1 MVKGARSRCRAP
13 PSSTMEQALKL
24 SWFFLH
30 STVVPN
36 NDQQQQQTPAFLPRH
51 QTTAIMA
58 DHSSSRPASALSNS
72 NVAPPPGGAVFGGHA
87 HHATSRPAFFSQS
100 GSQPTN
106 TDTSKDSRDESG
118 GQLSSAHQYPYY
130 APPPATFGVTSSIA
144 AEFSPP
150 HSTALRTAPSH
161 DSVDSSTTDHHLTE
175 PMPALPSVP
184 PSSSIHQHHSNVSP
198 QRMHVTFAPPAT
210 YHAYGYADPRLGY
223 QYESYQY
230 GPEPAT
236 STTSQQNSE
245 TPTRADSHNSN
256 DDQSNSYEGM
266 TVPNNDVT
274 SRDVKFGR
282 GGGTNRHPGNLFFR
296 KLVEDAKPAYMLAKK
311 AEKDHIS
318 RSIVS
323 TIRSR
328 GGRWLKLDQQ
338 SDFWVDVGDDEAAR
352 KVSQAL
358 REGLALK
365 RRKALMKSVSASG
378 SRTKKSIARPAYLPS
393 SGVKCAAK
401 TKKQM
406 KE

>member
-1 MVKGARSRCRAP
+1 
-13 PSSTMEQALKL
+13 MEQALKL

-36 NDQQQQQTPAFLPRH
+36 NDQQQQQTPAFLPRR
-51 QTTAIMA
+51 QTTVMT
-58 DHSSSRPASALSNS
+58 DHSASRPSSSNS
-72 NVAPPPGGAVFGGHA
+72 KVAAQQMPPTGGGAVFGGYA
-87 HHATSRPAFFSQS
+87 HHATSRPAFLSPP
-100 GSQPTN
+100 GSQPIN
-106 TDTSKDSRDESG
+106 ADTSPDSRDEIG
-118 GQLSSAHQYPYY
+118 GQPLSAHQQYPYY
-130 APPPATFGVTSSIA
+130 APPSATFGVTSSSIA

-161 DSVDSSTTDHHLTE
+161 DSVDSSTNDQHLAE

-184 PSSSIHQHHSNVSP
+184 PSSTIHQHNNNLP
-198 QRMHVTFAPPAT
+198 QRMHVTFAPPAAYYT
-210 YHAYGYADPRLGY
+210 YGRAVPRLGY

-230 GPEPAT
+230 RPAPET
-236 STTSQQNSE
+236 SSTYQYNSE
-245 TPTRADSHNSN
+245 TSHAAHPRNN
-256 DDQSNSYEGM
+256 RNEDQSTSYEGT
-266 TVPNNDVT
+266 TVPDDEVT

-311 AEKDHIS
+311 AEKGHIS

-328 GGRWLKLDQQ
+328 GGRWLRFDRHRDL
-338 SDFWVDVGDDEAAR
+338 WEEVGDYEATK

-365 RRKALMKSVSASG
+365 RREALMKSVSTSG
-378 SRTKKSIARPAYLPS
+378 SRSKKSISRPAYLPS
-393 SGVKCAAK
+393 SKAKCAAK
-401 TKKQM
+401 AKK
-406 KE
+406 KAIE